1 MPGGWYN
8 QPFWKG
14 ALLGG
19 AAAFGSAI
27 LLSGIAD
34 AIGGGFGDGSGGGD
48 GGWGGDNDGGGGD
61 W

>member
-1 MPGGWYN
+1 MPGGWYD

-19 AAAFGSAI
+19 AAAFGGAI
-27 LLSGIAD
+27 LFSGIAD
-34 AIGGGFGDGSGGGD
+34 AIGGGFGDNDWG
-48 GGWGGDNDGGGGD
+48 GGDNDWGGGD